1 MLINHMRSAIHA
13 GVVFGTSMN
22 ERRRALRSGVIAV
35 MLIALIALIARASS
49 VATAADQSE
58 LSGETAC
65 NEIRSD
71 VSRMAKAERA
81 EADALQLVGQGG
93 DLAAVA
99 SQLNE
104 LLAKVAVLRDTL
116 HKISQSRLTKDP
128 DVANCLKLGY
138 QALYEAEKLT
148 TEVEQILLQQVGCSQ
163 PAETP
168 LDERWPRA
176 S

>member
-1 MLINHMRSAIHA
+1 MSSTIHA
-13 GVVFGTSMN
+13 GVVFVTSMN

-35 MLIALIALIARASS
+35 MLIALIAGASG

-65 NEIRSD
+65 SEIRSE

-81 EADALQLVGQGG
+81 EADALQLAGKGG
-93 DLAAVA
+93 DLAPVA

-104 LLAKVAVLRDTL
+104 LLAKIAVLRGTL

-138 QALYEAEKLT
+138 QAL
-148 TEVEQILLQQVGCSQ
+148 
-163 PAETP
+163 
-168 LDERWPRA
+168 
-176 S
+176 